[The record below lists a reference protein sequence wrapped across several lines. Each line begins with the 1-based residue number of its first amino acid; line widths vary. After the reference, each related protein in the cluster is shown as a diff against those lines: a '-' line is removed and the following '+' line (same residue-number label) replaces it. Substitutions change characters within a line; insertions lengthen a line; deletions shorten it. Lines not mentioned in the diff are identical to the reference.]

1 MFTNNVVTG
10 EFRGFG
16 GNQITFAL
24 ETHLDRLSGL
34 LGIDPLELR
43 RKNIRKPHNL
53 GPLGHRN

>member
-1 MFTNNVVTG
+1 MAG

-24 ETHLDRLSGL
+24 ETHLDRLSCM

-43 RKNIRKPHNL
+43 RKNIRKLHDL
-53 GPLGHRN
+53 G